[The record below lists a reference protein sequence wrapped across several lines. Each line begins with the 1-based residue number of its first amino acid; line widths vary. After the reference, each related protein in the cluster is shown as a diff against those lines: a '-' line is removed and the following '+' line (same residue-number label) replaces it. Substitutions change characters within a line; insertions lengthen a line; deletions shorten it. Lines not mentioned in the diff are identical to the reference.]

1 MFVYKIAELSFI
13 FHLSKRMRE
22 KRMRELFMTAD
33 KTPFKI
39 S

>member
-13 FHLSKRMRE
+13 FYLNKRM
-22 KRMRELFMTAD
+22 MILFMTAD